1 MLRDLV
7 LGDGK
12 VLLFATGIVLFVS
25 LLLIDDGHAR
35 EVLNNMDR
43 ALYGLF

>member
-7 LGDGK
+7 VGDGK
-12 VLLFATGIVLFVS
+12 VLLFAAGFALIVSIFI
-25 LLLIDDGHAR
+25 IDGGNAR

-43 ALYGLF
+43 AIYGLF